1 MHVVGII
8 TLARSATLLL
18 FCTLYFAPHQG
29 FTQESAVAVV
39 YHRLGDVSGATTNLS
54 DFESHLSLLG
64 SPKYEV
70 LSLSQITNAL
80 RSNSALPEYTVA
92 ITFDGAH
99 ISIYEEA
106 WPRLKALSLP
116 FTVFVATDLIEP

>member
-8 TLARSATLLL
+8 RLVRCITLLL
-18 FCTLYFAPHQG
+18 VCTLYLTPYNG

-39 YHRLGDVSGATTNLS
+39 YHGLGDVNGATTSLS
-54 DFESHLSLLG
+54 DFESHLSLLA

-70 LSLSQITNAL
+70 LSLPQVVNSL
-80 RSNSALPEYTVA
+80 RTDSALPEYTVA

-99 ISIYEEA
+99 ISIYKEA
-106 WPRLKALSLP
+106 WPG
-116 FTVFVATDLIEP
+116 